1 MTNRYPICYNV
12 IVSKKKW
19 RLVVLFDLI
28 ERFGKLDEGISLSV
42 SYSNGVYCVE
52 VMFGDVDIYSYSTTD
67 KLELINKISNFY
79 SCLLDNELFD
89 RLVSDIETKPLE
101 VASV

>member
-1 MTNRYPICYNV
+1 M
-12 IVSKKKW
+12 
-19 RLVVLFDLI
+19 LFDLI
-28 ERFGKLDEGISLSV
+28 EKFSKIDEAISLQL
-42 SYSNGVYCVE
+42 SYSNGVYCIE

-67 KLELINKISNFY
+67 RLELINKISNFY
-79 SCLLDNELFD
+79 NCLLDKELFD